1 MGFWRYLFGRSEEQS
16 VKFDTRPNRKH
27 QGLWQDNDS
36 APDTQNFWPVYS
48 MEELRQRFSMLYR
61 QNFPQYTIL
70 EDVPARQLR
79 VDCHPACTPVQF
91 LFCRGEQPVLAVVLV
106 RANTYRGKNVM
117 GTKDLCE
124 QKGIGYLRFFVE
136 KPNEPAYIIERT
148 RQHLAWAGRE
158 NVCLPQG

>member
-1 MGFWRYLFGRSEEQS
+1 MGFWRYLFGRSKEKS
-16 VKFDTRPNRKH
+16 VKFDTRPNQKH
-27 QGLWQDNDS
+27 KGLWQDNDS
-36 APDTQNFWPVYS
+36 APVTQNFRSAYG

-70 EDVPARQLR
+70 EDVPARQLWEG
-79 VDCHPACTPVQF
+79 CHPACTPVQF

-117 GTKDLCE
+117 GTKELCE

-136 KPNEPAYIIERT
+136 MPNEPAYIIERT
-148 RQHLAWAGRE
+148 RQHLA
-158 NVCLPQG
+158 